1 MLWCVMNNI
10 TSILLVAA
18 IATTV
23 ATVGI
28 QSAFAATNA
37 FGNAVSQ
44 QAQNGMPNGMSFGEW
59 QSGVATGSINIG
71 QNGPGL
77 GQFNCAT
84 CTPLK

>member
-1 MLWCVMNNI
+1 MLVI
-10 TSILLVAA
+10 AA

-23 ATVGI
+23 VTVGV

-37 FGNAVSQ
+37 FGNAVSS
-44 QAQNGMPNGMSFGEW
+44 QAQNGINGMSFGEW

-84 CTPLK
+84 CTTLK

>member
-1 MLWCVMNNI
+1 MKNQISMLVI
-10 TSILLVAA
+10 AA
-18 IATTV
+18 IGIATATV
-23 ATVGI
+23 ATIGI

-37 FGNAVSQ
+37 FGDAVSH
-44 QAQNGMPNGMSFGEW
+44 QAQNGINGMSFGEW
-59 QSGVATGSINIG
+59 QSGVATGSIDIG